1 VVVRKVNYNK
11 WVVMHQAVVLN
22 LTGLRDL
29 SGLVTFTTTWC
40 LTTKKMIITE
50 KLEQWEGGVPRTTQA
65 RCGFNNGAW
74 DASYLNLMAL
84 GGTPEMPAATE

>member
-40 LTTKKMIITE
+40 LTTKK
-50 KLEQWEGGVPRTTQA
+50 
-65 RCGFNNGAW
+65 
-74 DASYLNLMAL
+74 
-84 GGTPEMPAATE
+84 